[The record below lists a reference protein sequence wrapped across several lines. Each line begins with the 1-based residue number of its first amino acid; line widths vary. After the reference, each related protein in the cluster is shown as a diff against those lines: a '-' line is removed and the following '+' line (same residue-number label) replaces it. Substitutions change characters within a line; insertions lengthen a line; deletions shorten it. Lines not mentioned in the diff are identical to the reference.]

1 MSSPGAMERHAHAVQ
16 VSANRLP
23 GGRFSLLRASV
34 PARLGMVGVV
44 VGLLWLAVVWAI
56 T

>member
-1 MSSPGAMERHAHAVQ
+1 MDHPSIS
-16 VSANRLP
+16 LP
-23 GGRFSLLRASV
+23 GNRVSLLRASV
-34 PARLGMVGVV
+34 PARLAIVAVL